1 MKHRL
6 ATAGLV
12 AFLAADVALV
22 AVALRT
28 GRDQAGALPSVTR
41 TAALT
46 TDPATGPAAT
56 PTTKPVTPRASSR
69 PSDSATSPPAAA
81 VPVTRL
87 VSALDAATAWRATTG
102 SCDAGGAVVEVT
114 TDGGETWTRLRSPA
128 RAVARVQALDENRA
142 FLIAAGADCS
152 LRQYSTND
160 VGGTWQAPT
169 TVSGGW
175 SRSLDDPTSVLAP
188 QQERTAPCGDDVVV
202 DLSRTSAAQAEALC
216 GDGSVVVTNDGG
228 VGWSDSGDAPG
239 GVALS
244 NLLVDKTLTTY
255 AARIVS
261 DCKGVQVVR
270 VIEGRNASIVA
281 CVPVTAPVRGKV
293 GLSVTDRAGWIVSG
307 NQTWVSLGDL
317 TSWKQV

>member
-1 MKHRL
+1 
-6 ATAGLV
+6 
-12 AFLAADVALV
+12 
-22 AVALRT
+22 
-28 GRDQAGALPSVTR
+28 
-41 TAALT
+41 
-46 TDPATGPAAT
+46 
-56 PTTKPVTPRASSR
+56 
-69 PSDSATSPPAAA
+69 
-81 VPVTRL
+81 
-87 VSALDAATAWRATTG
+87 
-102 SCDAGGAVVEVT
+102 
-114 TDGGETWTRLRSPA
+114 
-128 RAVARVQALDENRA
+128 
-142 FLIAAGADCS
+142 
-152 LRQYSTND
+152 
-160 VGGTWQAPT
+160 
-169 TVSGGW
+169 
-175 SRSLDDPTSVLAP
+175 
-188 QQERTAPCGDDVVV
+188 
-202 DLSRTSAAQAEALC
+202 
-216 GDGSVVVTNDGG
+216 VVVTNDGG